1 MTTSSAFGTILD
13 YTRKLDK
20 AVLDCDTEQYSR
32 LYDALSA
39 METASLSSSE
49 CREILDADR
58 SLLLPFE
65 LGYEIYRRLVSD
77 APTKDDYSRFAFW
90 LRFFGRGH
98 DGEADDLDQVARL
111 RFGDN

>member
-13 YTRKLDK
+13 CTRKLDK
-20 AVLDCDTEQYSR
+20 AVLDRDTEQYSK

-39 METASLSSSE
+39 METASLSSSQ

-65 LGYEIYRRLVSD
+65 LGYELYRRLVSD
-77 APTKDDYSRFAFW
+77 APTKENYSRFAFW
-90 LRFFGRGH
+90 LRCVGPDH
-98 DGEADDLDQVARL
+98 DKEADDLDQVAQL
-111 RFGDN
+111 LFGDN

>member
-20 AVLDCDTEQYSR
+20 AVLDRDTEQYSR

-58 SLLLPFE
+58 SFLLPFE
-65 LGYEIYRRLVSD
+65 LGHDIYRRLVSD
-77 APTKDDYSRFAFW
+77 APTREDYSRFAFW
-90 LRFFGRGH
+90 LRFLGPDH
-98 DGEADDLDQVARL
+98 DKEADDLDQAAQL
-111 RFGDN
+111 RFSGN